1 MCMRAGTSRG
11 PFFLLEDLP
20 ADPEVRDRV
29 LLAAMGSPDPR
40 QVDGLGGATT
50 VTSKVAMVSP
60 SQRPGIDV
68 DYRFAQVW
76 LDKAIVDTAPSC
88 GNMLAGVGPFAIE
101 RGLVAAE
108 ADETRVRIFDVNTGS
123 RIEAIVQTP
132 GGAVTYAGDQRI
144 DGVPGT
150 GAPVVLTF
158 SDVVGSKCGAM
169 FPTGAVQ
176 EEIHG
181 VAVSCVDVAMPMVMM
196 RAGDL
201 GITGYDP
208 GEITGNA
215 GLMGRIE
222 KIRLEAGRRMGLG
235 DVAES
240 VVPKVGILAP
250 PRRGG
255 VVYSCYLTPHHVHAA
270 HAVTGAICVA
280 CCTSIRATVADVVAR
295 PSAEPLFEPTGNAV
309 ATVRIEHRSGT
320 TDVRLETEGGG
331 EGLRVRRVGI
341 VRTARKIMDG
351 RVFVPKSL
359 RPRYNVAPGQ
369 DVAAVRAQDGG
380 RGARQRLHVVGAVWG
395 GDFRRVMVE
404 GDVVDCMIAPCGERR
419 DSTNLIVVAHP
430 AEDERR

>member
-1 MCMRAGTSRG
+1 MTQRAIPCMFMRGGTSRG

-40 QVDGLGGATT
+40 QIDGLGGATT

-101 RGLVAAE
+101 RGLVTPD

-132 GGAVTYAGDQRI
+132 GGTVTYAGDQRM

-150 GAPVVLTF
+150 AAPVVLSF

-176 EEIHG
+176 EEIDG
-181 VAVSCVDVAMPMVMM
+181 VAVSCIDVAVPMVMM

-201 GITGYDP
+201 GISGYDP
-208 GEITGNA
+208 DEIA
-215 GLMGRIE
+215 DDAVLMERIE

-235 DVAES
+235 DVADS
-240 VVPKVGILAP
+240 VVPKVSILAP
-250 PRRGG
+250 PRHGG
-255 VVYSCYLTPHHVHAA
+255 VIHSCYLTPFHIHAA
-270 HAVTGAICVA
+270 HALTGAVCVA
-280 CCTSIRATVADVVAR
+280 SCVSIPASVAGTITQLPAKRVSAPTSGILVTI
-295 PSAEPLFEPTGNAV
+295 
-309 ATVRIEHRSGT
+309 RIEHPSGGIN
-320 TDVRLETEGGG
+320 VCLETEGAGA
-331 EGLRVRRVGI
+331 ELNVRRASI
-341 VRTARKIMDG
+341 ASTARKILNG
-351 RVFVPKSL
+351 EAFVPEFL
-359 RPRYNVAPGQ
+359 W
-369 DVAAVRAQDGG
+369 
-380 RGARQRLHVVGAVWG
+380 RQLG
-395 GDFRRVMVE
+395 
-404 GDVVDCMIAPCGERR
+404 
-419 DSTNLIVVAHP
+419 S
-430 AEDERR
+430 

>member
-1 MCMRAGTSRG
+1 MMQRAIPCMFMRGGTSRG

-40 QVDGLGGATT
+40 QIDGLGGATT

-76 LDKAIVDTAPSC
+76 LGKAIVDTAPSC

-101 RGLVAAE
+101 RGLVTPD

-123 RIEAIVQTP
+123 RIEATVQTP
-132 GGAVTYAGDQRI
+132 GGTVTYAGDQRI

-150 GAPVVLTF
+150 AAPVVLSF

-176 EEIHG
+176 EEIDG
-181 VAVSCVDVAMPMVMM
+181 VAVSCIDVAVPMVMM

-201 GITGYDP
+201 GISGYDP
-208 GEITGNA
+208 DEIAGNA
-215 GLMGRIE
+215 VLMRRIE
-222 KIRLEAGRRMGLG
+222 RIRLEAGRRMGLG

-240 VVPKVGILAP
+240 VVPKVALLAP
-250 PRRGG
+250 PQLGG
-255 VVYSCYLTPHHVHAA
+255 MVYSCYLTPHEVHES

-280 CCTSIRATVADVVAR
+280 CCTSMRDTLANRIVRLPAERETEPTVGTVATAH
-295 PSAEPLFEPTGNAV
+295 
-309 ATVRIEHRSGT
+309 IEHPAGAIE
-320 TDVRLETEGGG
+320 VRLETEEGGT
-331 EGLRVRRVGI
+331 ELKVRRAGI
-341 VRTARKIMDG
+341 VLTARKIMDG
-351 RVFVPKSL
+351 RVFVPGIS
-359 RPRYNVAPGQ
+359 
-369 DVAAVRAQDGG
+369 
-380 RGARQRLHVVGAVWG
+380 
-395 GDFRRVMVE
+395 
-404 GDVVDCMIAPCGERR
+404 
-419 DSTNLIVVAHP
+419 
-430 AEDERR
+430 

>member
-1 MCMRAGTSRG
+1 MTQRAIPCMFMRGGTSRG

-40 QVDGLGGATT
+40 QIDGLGGATT

-101 RGLVAAE
+101 RGLVTAD

-132 GGAVTYAGDQRI
+132 GGTVTYAGDQRI

-150 GAPVVLTF
+150 GAPVVLRF

-176 EEIHG
+176 EEIDG
-181 VAVSCVDVAMPMVMM
+181 VPVSCIDVAMPMVMM

-201 GITGYDP
+201 GISGYDP
-208 GEITGNA
+208 DEITGNA
-215 GLMGRIE
+215 VLMRRIE

-235 DVAES
+235 DVAET

-250 PRRGG
+250 PPRGG

-280 CCTSIRATVADVVAR
+280 CCALIRATVASGVANG
-295 PSAEPLFEPTGNAV
+295 SVTG
-309 ATVRIEHRSGT
+309 
-320 TDVRLETEGGG
+320 
-331 EGLRVRRVGI
+331 
-341 VRTARKIMDG
+341 
-351 RVFVPKSL
+351 
-359 RPRYNVAPGQ
+359 
-369 DVAAVRAQDGG
+369 RA
-380 RGARQRLHVVGAVWG
+380 
-395 GDFRRVMVE
+395 GDW
-404 GDVVDCMIAPCGERR
+404 A
-419 DSTNLIVVAHP
+419 
-430 AEDERR
+430 

>member
-1 MCMRAGTSRG
+1 MTQRAIPCMFMRAGTSRG

-40 QVDGLGGATT
+40 QIDGLGGATT

-60 SQRPGIDV
+60 SQRAGIDV
-68 DYRFAQVW
+68 DYHFAQVW

-101 RGLVAAE
+101 RGLVTAE

-150 GAPVVLTF
+150 GAPVVLSF

-176 EEIHG
+176 EEIDG

-201 GITGYDP
+201 GISGYDP

-215 GLMGRIE
+215 VLMQRIE

-240 VVPKVGILAP
+240 VIPKVGILAP

-280 CCTSIRATVADVVAR
+280 YCASIQATVACGVAQLSAKRVTNPATGVVA
-295 PSAEPLFEPTGNAV
+295 TI
-309 ATVRIEHRSGT
+309 RIEHPSGAI
-320 TDVRLETEGGG
+320 DVRQETERGGAELKAG
-331 EGLRVRRVGI
+331 RAGI
-341 VRTARKIMDG
+341 VLTARKIMDG
-351 RVFVPKSL
+351 RVFLPESL
-359 RPRYNVAPGQ
+359 W
-369 DVAAVRAQDGG
+369 
-380 RGARQRLHVVGAVWG
+380 L
-395 GDFRRVMVE
+395 
-404 GDVVDCMIAPCGERR
+404 
-419 DSTNLIVVAHP
+419 
-430 AEDERR
+430 

>member
-1 MCMRAGTSRG
+1 MTQRAIPCMFMRGGTSRG

-20 ADPEVRDRV
+20 ADPVVRDRV

-40 QVDGLGGATT
+40 QIDGLGGATT

-101 RGLVAAE
+101 RGLVTPD

-132 GGAVTYAGDQRI
+132 GGTVTYAGDQRI

-150 GAPVVLTF
+150 AAPVVLNF

-176 EEIHG
+176 EEIDG
-181 VAVSCVDVAMPMVMM
+181 VAVSCIDAAMPMVIM
-196 RAGDL
+196 RAHDL
-201 GITGYDP
+201 DLSGYDS
-208 GEITGNA
+208 GEITDDTV
-215 GLMGRIE
+215 LMRRIE
-222 KIRLEAGRRMGLG
+222 RIRLEAGRRMGLG
-235 DVAES
+235 DVADS

-250 PRRGG
+250 PRHGG
-255 VVYSCYLTPHHVHAA
+255 VVFSCYLTPHQVHAT

-280 CCTSIRATVADVVAR
+280 CCSTIRATVIAGVAR
-295 PSAEPLFEPTGNAV
+295 LPAERVTEPAASGV
-309 ATVRIEHRSGT
+309 ATVRIEHPSGT
-320 TDVRLETEGGG
+320 IDVRLQTEGRGQ
-331 EGLRVRRVGI
+331 GLRVRRAGI

-351 RVFVPKSL
+351 RVFVPQSL
-359 RPRYNVAPGQ
+359 WPRPR
-369 DVAAVRAQDGG
+369 
-380 RGARQRLHVVGAVWG
+380 
-395 GDFRRVMVE
+395 
-404 GDVVDCMIAPCGERR
+404 
-419 DSTNLIVVAHP
+419 T
-430 AEDERR
+430 

>member
-1 MCMRAGTSRG
+1 MTQRAIPCMFMRGGTSRG

-40 QVDGLGGATT
+40 QIDGLGGATT

-60 SQRPGIDV
+60 SQRAGIDF

-101 RGLVAAE
+101 RGLVTPD

-123 RIEAIVQTP
+123 RIKTIVQTP
-132 GGAVTYAGDQRI
+132 GGTVTYAGDQRM

-150 GAPVVLTF
+150 GAPVVLNF
-158 SDVVGSKCGAM
+158 SDVVGSKCGAL

-176 EEIHG
+176 EEIDG
-181 VAVSCVDVAMPMVMM
+181 VPVSCIDVAMPMVIM

-201 GITGYDP
+201 GLSGYDP
-208 GEITGNA
+208 DEITGNA
-215 GLMGRIE
+215 VLMERIE
-222 KIRLEAGRRMGLG
+222 KTRLEAGRRMGLG

-250 PRRGG
+250 ARRGG

-270 HAVTGAICVA
+270 HAVTGVICVT
-280 CCTSIRATVADVVAR
+280 CCASIQNTVASGVAR
-295 PSAEPLFEPTGNAV
+295 LPAERVTESAAGGV
-309 ATVRIEHRSGT
+309 AAIRIEHPSGAI
-320 TDVRLETEGGG
+320 DVRLETERGGA
-331 EGLRVRRVGI
+331 ELKVRSAGI
-341 VRTARKIMDG
+341 TLTARKIMDG
-351 RVFVPKSL
+351 QVFVPESSWL
-359 RPRYNVAPGQ
+359 RRERTCV
-369 DVAAVRAQDGG
+369 
-380 RGARQRLHVVGAVWG
+380 
-395 GDFRRVMVE
+395 
-404 GDVVDCMIAPCGERR
+404 RR
-419 DSTNLIVVAHP
+419 DV
-430 AEDERR
+430 

>member
-1 MCMRAGTSRG
+1 MFMRAGTSRG

-40 QVDGLGGATT
+40 QIDGLGGATT

-60 SQRPGIDV
+60 SERPGIDV

-108 ADETRVRIFDVNTGS
+108 GDETRVRIFDVNTGS

-132 GGAVTYAGDQRI
+132 GEVVTYAGDQRI

-150 GAPVVLTF
+150 GAPVVLSF

-169 FPTGAVQ
+169 FPTGAVR
-176 EEIHG
+176 EEIDG
-181 VAVSCVDVAMPMVMM
+181 VAVSCIDVAMPMVIM

-201 GITGYDP
+201 DLSGNDP
-208 GEITGNA
+208 DEISGNA
-215 GLMGRIE
+215 VLIDRIE

-235 DVAES
+235 DVIES
-240 VVPKVGILAP
+240 VIPKVGILTP

-255 VVYSCYLTPHHVHAA
+255 DVYSYYLTPHYVHPA

-280 CCTSIRATVADVVAR
+280 SSILIGEAVNRVVAR
-295 PSAEPLFEPTGNAV
+295 SPAERLSDRASTSLAVVRVEHPSGA
-309 ATVRIEHRSGT
+309 I
-320 TDVRLETEGGG
+320 DVRLETIGSDAQLVVQRAE
-331 EGLRVRRVGI
+331 I
-341 VRTARKIMDG
+341 SHTARKIMDG
-351 RVFVPKSL
+351 HVFVPE
-359 RPRYNVAPGQ
+359 
-369 DVAAVRAQDGG
+369 
-380 RGARQRLHVVGAVWG
+380 RL
-395 GDFRRVMVE
+395 
-404 GDVVDCMIAPCGERR
+404 
-419 DSTNLIVVAHP
+419 
-430 AEDERR
+430 